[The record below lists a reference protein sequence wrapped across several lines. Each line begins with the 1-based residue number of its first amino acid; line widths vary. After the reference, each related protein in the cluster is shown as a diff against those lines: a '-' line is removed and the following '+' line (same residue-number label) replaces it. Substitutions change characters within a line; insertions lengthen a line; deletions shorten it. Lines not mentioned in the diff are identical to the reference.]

1 MIMHRA
7 EVASYPKMNR
17 CLITLGALITTRDQ
31 LDVEENLGS
40 LYGRVITNI
49 TMLDDGDDDD
59 LTYPIRTLDMEVDN
73 KSPNPPLDILDK
85 L

>member
-1 MIMHRA
+1 
-7 EVASYPKMNR
+7 MNL
-17 CLITLGALITTRDQ
+17 CLITPGALITTRDQ

-49 TMLDDGDDDD
+49 IMLDDDDDND
-59 LTYPIRTLDMEVDN
+59 LTYPIQTLEMEVDN
-73 KSPNPPLDILDK
+73 KSSNPPLDILDK